1 MEWIAK
7 YYDNVYLLTDEE
19 LVFKDTVVYVS
30 PEDKTMVIDHRSIN
44 NPVEGKPYKIVWCYE
59 PGEKMAGPVTF
70 TTRLT
75 ATTVAADL
83 IPVQPMKPP
92 ELGNWFYETTGYQ
105 SSLQHNK

>member
-30 PEDKTMVIDHRSIN
+30 PEDKTIVVDHRSIN
-44 NPVEGKPYKIVWCYE
+44 NPVDGKPYKIVWCYE
-59 PGEKMAGPVTF
+59 PGEKMAGRGPLKIMVHNRVLQTMEE
-70 TTRLT
+70 
-75 ATTVAADL
+75 L
-83 IPVQPMKPP
+83 IPAQTMEQP

-105 SSLQHNK
+105 